1 MDIGRETCRKVRRN
15 RRCVENPV
23 GKLSACRQSGIGCV
37 SMRQNSN
44 SFVQKICK
52 PLLESFA
59 LAGLLTVS
67 LLPVSAQA
75 SGGNQVG
82 SATGLPVPRYVSLRS
97 DHVNMRQGPSK
108 EHGTLWIYRKAGL
121 PVEITAE
128 FETWRRVRDADGTEG
143 WVLHSLLSGRRT
155 AVVSPWQKDGL
166 IEVRQKPDADS
177 PVAARLAPRVVTSVR
192 RCEHDWCKVEGA
204 NFDGYIPQKELWGV
218 YPGETVK

>member
-1 MDIGRETCRKVRRN
+1 
-15 RRCVENPV
+15 
-23 GKLSACRQSGIGCV
+23 
-37 SMRQNSN
+37 MRQQFSRLARD
-44 SFVQKICK
+44 FPVAGIAQI
-52 PLLESFA
+52 FF
-59 LAGLLTVS
+59 AGLLI
-67 LLPVSAQA
+67 SALSA
-75 SGGNQVG
+75 VAAHAAGATQVG

-155 AVVSPWQKDGL
+155 AIVSPWQKGGA
-166 IEVRQKPDADS
+166 IEVRQRPNVDS
-177 PVAARLAPRVVTSVR
+177 PVAARLEPRVVTSVR
-192 RCEHDWCKVEGA
+192 RCEHDWCKVEGP
-204 NFDGYIPQKELWGV
+204 NFDGYVPQKELWGV